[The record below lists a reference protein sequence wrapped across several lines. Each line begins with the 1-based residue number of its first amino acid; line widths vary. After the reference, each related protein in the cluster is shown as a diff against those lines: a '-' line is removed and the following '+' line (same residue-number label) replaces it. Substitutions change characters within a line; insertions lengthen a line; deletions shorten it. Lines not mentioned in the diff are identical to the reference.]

1 MAKFHFDNIFAE
13 NPPAT
18 GRYRIWLV
26 GHYAREPC
34 FVCGR
39 HRQQWPEISYC
50 VSGKAQ
56 FFADGQS
63 WMLSAGDVIFTK
75 PGCIHDIRACGEAGI
90 RYYYLTFSLEN
101 LSGSV
106 ERKIQEFF
114 AAAPQTP
121 VQADRAVAAAFQ
133 DIFRNILN
141 RDEFSLK
148 LTEDAVRKLLVWT
161 IHSFRRDANLIY
173 LPQTISHKNRL
184 LSQMCAYLDESVA
197 DIHALQ
203 TLPERFGYSYSYL
216 SAVFSKAMG
225 MSMKQYFRM
234 RRHERACELLQNGC
248 SVTQTAAELGDH
260 FNGHLLGLARG
271 STVADGNML
280 NIVLSHKAGEDADG
294 LGLFTGGEGRVHNGG
309 IEHLASTV
317 DDRDLAAVASPRP

>member
-18 GRYRIWLV
+18 GAYRIWQV
-26 GHYAREPC
+26 GDYATEPG

-203 TLPERFGYSYSYL
+203 TMPERFGYSYSYL

-248 SVTQTAAELGDH
+248 SVTQTAAELGY
-260 FNGHLLGLARG
+260 
-271 STVADGNML
+271 STVHVFSYAFSEREG
-280 NIVLSHKAGEDADG
+280 LSPSQYKKRCKEK
-294 LGLFTGGEGRVHNGG
+294 
-309 IEHLASTV
+309 
-317 DDRDLAAVASPRP
+317 SP